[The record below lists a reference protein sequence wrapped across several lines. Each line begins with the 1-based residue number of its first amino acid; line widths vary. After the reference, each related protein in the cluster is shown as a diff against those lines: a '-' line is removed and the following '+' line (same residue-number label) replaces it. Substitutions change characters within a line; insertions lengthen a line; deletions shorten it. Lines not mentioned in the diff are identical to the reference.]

1 MKKAG
6 LVLVVVSAMVM
17 VAGCATTPEGP
28 TDEELIQQTLDQ
40 FSAAIIEKDIDK
52 LGAILSEKFSAP
64 EEESKQ
70 DFLDFM
76 QSAIDSGYL
85 DDAEVSREDAQQT
98 MGEGT
103 CDVYPVDLM
112 SSAGSVSVELHLT
125 KEDGGWLITS
135 LDVDGM

>member
-17 VAGCATTPEGP
+17 VAGCVTTPEGP

-64 EEESKQ
+64 EGESKQ